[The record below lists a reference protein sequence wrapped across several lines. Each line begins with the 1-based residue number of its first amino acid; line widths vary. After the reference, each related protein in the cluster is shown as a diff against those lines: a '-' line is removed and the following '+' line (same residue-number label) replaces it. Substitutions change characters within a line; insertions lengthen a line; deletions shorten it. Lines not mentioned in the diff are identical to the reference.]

1 MNDMGKNERLTDIT
15 TQATDAARLLVSSV
29 MAACGVAGKSQHREG
44 GACEALVGGVATV
57 AGALHTLAAFL
68 NKGDA
73 NGPVTPDE
81 MLFAALLVWHCSPS
95 TDGEKSVLVF
105 DPSLILDTMES
116 FEKFTGRKPDGFMI
130 PALAKA
136 ARDCA
141 AEGTAALDRFRTE
154 RAAHIAAQERGNSPL
169 N

>member
-15 TQATDAARLLVSSV
+15 AQATDAARMLVSSV
-29 MAACGVAGKSQHREG
+29 MAACGVVSKSKN
-44 GACEALVGGVATV
+44 GACEALVGGIATV
-57 AGALHTLAAFL
+57 AGAIHMLAAFL
-68 NKGDA
+68 NKGEI

-95 TDGEKSVLVF
+95 NDGENSVLAF
-105 DPSLILDTMES
+105 DPSIILDTMET
-116 FEKFTGRKPDGFMI
+116 FEKFTGRKPDSFMI
-130 PALAKA
+130 PAMAQA

-141 AEGTAALDRFRTE
+141 AEGAAALDRFRTA
-154 RAAHIAAQERGNSPL
+154 RAAEIAAQERGNNPL